1 MKVLVLGAGEVGFH
15 LAKRLSEE
23 NQDVILIES
32 DPERADFASQQLD
45 ILTVVGNG
53 ASLPV
58 LEKAGISDAN
68 MLLSVTSKD
77 EVNLIASMAAKK
89 FGVQHVVARISNPE
103 YYGEGSVLSQEQM
116 GIDLMINPE
125 RECARE
131 TFDLLS
137 SEIATDVV
145 PFAGGRVHL
154 IGLRIKEGAPVAGK
168 TLAELA
174 EDLNDHHYATVAIV
188 RDGKTRIPKGD
199 TKILAGDQLYLL
211 SPTSEIEDLAPLAGY
226 KSSRLR
232 RVMIA
237 GGSREGEYLAEILDA
252 KGIDCTILDRNRR
265 RCLELAERLPRAL
278 VLHADATDLEL
289 LEMEGVADINGFVAA
304 TNSDET
310 NLLSSLLAKT
320 VGAHKVVSLVHKFE
334 YLRLVP
340 RVGVDASVSARM
352 STVNAIL
359 RYVRRGHV
367 VTVAELTGTDAETIE
382 FSVDEGSAIAGQA
395 LKDVHFPKDAVIG
408 TIVRGDEIILPRGD
422 DIVLPGDD
430 VIVFALPDAV
440 PEVEQLFD

>member
-1 MKVLVLGAGEVGFH
+1 MKVLVIGAGEVGFH

-32 DPERADFASQQLD
+32 DPERADFTSQQLD
-45 ILTVVGNG
+45 VLTVVGNG
-53 ASLPV
+53 ASLPM
-58 LEKAGISDAN
+58 LEKAGISNAS
-68 MLLSVTSKD
+68 MLLAVTSKD

-103 YYGEGSVLSQEQM
+103 YYGEGSVFSQEQM

-131 TFDLLS
+131 TFDLLR

-145 PFAGGRVHL
+145 PLAGGRVHL
-154 IGLRIKEGAPVAGK
+154 VGLRVKESAQFADK
-168 TLAELA
+168 TLAELG
-174 EDLNDHHYATVAIV
+174 EELHDHHYATVAIV
-188 RDGKTRIPKGD
+188 RDGETRIPRAD
-199 TKILAGDQLYLL
+199 SKIMVGDQLYLL
-211 SPTSEIEDLAPLAGY
+211 SPTGEIEDIAPLAGY
-226 KSSRLR
+226 KSSRVR

-237 GGSREGEYLAEILDA
+237 GGSTEGEYLAEILDEQS
-252 KGIDCTILDRNRR
+252 IECTILDRDRR
-265 RCLELAERLPRAL
+265 RCVELAERLPRTL

-289 LEMEGVADINGFVAA
+289 LEMEGVAGIDGFVAM

-320 VGAHKVVSLVHKFE
+320 AGAHKVVSLVHKFE

-340 RVGVDASVSARM
+340 RVRVDASVSPRM

-367 VTVAELTGTDAETIE
+367 VTVAELTSTDAETIE
-382 FSVDEGSAIAGQA
+382 YSVDEESAIAGHK
-395 LKDVHFPKDAVIG
+395 LRDVHFPKDAVIG
-408 TIVRGDEIILPRGD
+408 TILRGDEIIVPRGD
-422 DIVLPGDD
+422 EMVLPGDD

-440 PEVEQLFD
+440 SEVEQLFD

>member
-1 MKVLVLGAGEVGFH
+1 MKVLVIGAGEVGFH

-32 DPERADFASQQLD
+32 DPERADFTSQQLD
-45 ILTVVGNG
+45 VLTVVGNG
-53 ASLPV
+53 ASLPM
-58 LEKAGISDAN
+58 LEKAGISNAS
-68 MLLSVTSKD
+68 MLLAVTSKD

-103 YYGEGSVLSQEQM
+103 YYGEGSVFSQEQM

-131 TFDLLS
+131 TFYLLR

-145 PFAGGRVHL
+145 PLAGGRVHL
-154 IGLRIKEGAPVAGK
+154 VGLRVKEGAQFADK
-168 TLAELA
+168 TLAELG
-174 EDLNDHHYATVAIV
+174 EELHDHHYATVAIV
-188 RDGKTRIPKGD
+188 RDGETRIPRAD
-199 TKILAGDQLYLL
+199 SKIMVGDQLYLL
-211 SPTSEIEDLAPLAGY
+211 SPTGEIEDIAPLAGY
-226 KSSRLR
+226 KSSRVR

-237 GGSREGEYLAEILDA
+237 GGSTEGEYLAEILDEQ
-252 KGIDCTILDRNRR
+252 GIECTILDRDRR
-265 RCLELAERLPRAL
+265 RCVELAERLPRTL

-289 LEMEGVADINGFVAA
+289 LEMEGVAGIDGFVAM

-320 VGAHKVVSLVHKFE
+320 AGAHKVVSLVHKFE

-340 RVGVDASVSARM
+340 RVGVDASVSPRM

-367 VTVAELTGTDAETIE
+367 VTVAELTSTDAETIE
-382 FSVDEGSAIAGQA
+382 YSVDEESAIAGHK
-395 LKDVHFPKDAVIG
+395 LRDVHFPKDAVIG
-408 TIVRGDEIILPRGD
+408 TILRGDEIIVPRGD
-422 DIVLPGDD
+422 EMVLPGDD

-440 PEVEQLFD
+440 SEVEQLFD

>member
-1 MKVLVLGAGEVGFH
+1 MKVLVIGAGEVGFH

-32 DPERADFASQQLD
+32 DPERADFTSQQLD
-45 ILTVVGNG
+45 VLTVVGNG
-53 ASLPV
+53 ASLPM
-58 LEKAGISDAN
+58 LEKAGISNAS
-68 MLLSVTSKD
+68 MLLAVTSKD

-103 YYGEGSVLSQEQM
+103 YYGEGSVFSQEQM

-131 TFDLLS
+131 TFDLLR

-145 PFAGGRVHL
+145 PLAGGRVHL
-154 IGLRIKEGAPVAGK
+154 VGLRVKEGAQFADK
-168 TLAELA
+168 TLAELG
-174 EDLNDHHYATVAIV
+174 EELHDHHYATVAIV
-188 RDGKTRIPKGD
+188 RDGETRIPRAD
-199 TKILAGDQLYLL
+199 SKIMVGDQLYLL
-211 SPTSEIEDLAPLAGY
+211 SPTGEIEDIAPLAGY
-226 KSSRLR
+226 KSSRVR

-237 GGSREGEYLAEILDA
+237 GGSTEGEYLAEILDEQ
-252 KGIDCTILDRNRR
+252 GIECTILDRDRR
-265 RCLELAERLPRAL
+265 RCVELAERLPRTL

-289 LEMEGVADINGFVAA
+289 LEMEGVAGIDGFVAM

-320 VGAHKVVSLVHKFE
+320 AGAHKVVSLVHKFE

-340 RVGVDASVSARM
+340 RVGVDASVSPRM

-367 VTVAELTGTDAETIE
+367 VTVAELTSTDAETIE
-382 FSVDEGSAIAGQA
+382 YSVDEESAIAGHK
-395 LKDVHFPKDAVIG
+395 LRDVHFPKDAVIG
-408 TIVRGDEIILPRGD
+408 TILRGDEIIVPRGD
-422 DIVLPGDD
+422 EMVLPGDD

-440 PEVEQLFD
+440 SEVEQLFD